1 MKKYAL
7 LILIVFGLVG
17 CTQTPSTKTVTWQA
31 HQQQLTDLTHWD
43 FSGKLALITPEERHS
58 LNIHWLQ
65 EDNNFHIRLSTF
77 LGSTVLEVKKDQ
89 LGTQII
95 DDNGEVFWGEDAQ
108 SLITKLSG
116 LTIPIDVLQQWVK
129 GNPNNAS
136 YLLDEKN
143 QVISLAGKDP
153 DNELWSVNYN
163 QYKNTDGINLPYKL
177 ELQRQ
182 DLRLKFSISEWHPQL
197 NSKTSIND

>member
-7 LILIVFGLVG
+7 LILMIFGLIG
-17 CTQTPSTKTVTWQA
+17 CTQTPPTKKVTWQA
-31 HQQQLTDLTHWD
+31 QQQQLVNLTHWS

-65 EDNNFHIRLSTF
+65 GDNNFHIRLTTF
-77 LGSTVLEVKKDQ
+77 LGSTVLEVKKNQ

-108 SLITKLSG
+108 QLISKLSG
-116 LTIPIDVLQQWVK
+116 LTIPIDVLQQWIK

-136 YLLDEKN
+136 YLLNENN
-143 QVISLAGKDP
+143 QVISLAGKGP
-153 DNELWSVNYN
+153 DNELWTVNYN
-163 QYKNTDGINLPYKL
+163 QYKNSNGINLPYQL

-182 DLRLKFSISEWHPQL
+182 GLRLKFSISEWHP
-197 NSKTSIND
+197 K